1 MASQKKKK
9 PSELKMT
16 PQTFDKMN
24 LTASGIVGVVETLRN
39 KLNVLDGEIKAD
51 ENGKAEYE
59 RQIKRLQ
66 IRRDEIKKRL
76 DANEGWAETYDRE
89 IRGRT
94 RVIQV
99 RMSVPR
105 ARVPEKKHPRVESAP
120 RDDRSSKNE
129 PKRAET
135 DRDTS
140 LQSWKVRTLVL
151 PR

>member
-39 KLNVLDGEIKAD
+39 KLNVLDGEIKTD

-99 RMSVPR
+99 RFNVSVPR
-105 ARVPEKKHPRVESAP
+105 ARVPKKTHPCFEAVP
-120 RDDRSSKNE
+120 RDDRSSKNQ
-129 PKRAET
+129 PKRVKNGR
-135 DRDTS
+135 DRS
-140 LQSWKVRTLVL
+140 L
-151 PR
+151 

>member
-99 RMSVPR
+99 RFNVSVPR
-105 ARVPEKKHPRVESAP
+105 ARVPGRKASTRRE
-120 RDDRSSKNE
+120 RSE
-129 PKRAET
+129 R
-135 DRDTS
+135 
-140 LQSWKVRTLVL
+140 
-151 PR
+151 